1 MEFFETATTSQIVG
15 IVFLVIAT
23 LFSFGSKSFCRMLG
37 FSKEQFEGFMYW
49 SKLIVLFTAVVGGIL
64 ILGFVKF

>member
-23 LFSFGSKSFCRMLG
+23 LFSFGSKSFARMRG
-37 FSKEQFEGFMYW
+37 FNKEQFEGFMYW
-49 SKLIVLFTAVVGGIL
+49 SKMIVLFTAIVGGIL
-64 ILGFVKF
+64 ILGLIKF

>member
-23 LFSFGSKSFCRMLG
+23 LFSFGSKSIARMMGLD
-37 FSKEQFEGFMYW
+37 KEQFEGFMYW
-49 SKLIVLFTAVVGGIL
+49 SKIIVLFTAIVGGIL
-64 ILGFVKF
+64 ILGFIKF